1 MTVQFTISDE
11 EQYDRDEN
19 CFSIKTNMTE
29 DCFRQVL
36 KLFDVYLADYPRF
49 HCHVR
54 NDFEKISTFAFTFS
68 NSFLK
73 IRERRNEDDL
83 IGIDEQRHR
92 DHEREHGR

>member
-11 EQYDRDEN
+11 KQYDRDEN

-29 DCFRQVL
+29 DRFGQVL

-54 NDFEKISTFAFTFS
+54 YDFGKDIYICFHI
-68 NSFLK
+68 LK
-73 IRERRNEDDL
+73 
-83 IGIDEQRHR
+83 
-92 DHEREHGR
+92 

>member
-19 CFSIKTNMTE
+19 CFSIKTNMNE
-29 DCFRQVL
+29 DRFRQVL

-54 NDFEKISTFAFTFS
+54 NDFGKDIYICFHI
-68 NSFLK
+68 LK
-73 IRERRNEDDL
+73 
-83 IGIDEQRHR
+83 
-92 DHEREHGR
+92 